1 MISKLHTDV
10 STADQ
15 LWELPADGKRYELI
29 GGKLQMMSPAGNE
42 HGRIA
47 MAIGASLFQH
57 VKVLQLGKTYA
68 AETGFLIARDP
79 DTVRAPDAAFVSTQ
93 RLASVEASS
102 TYLELAP
109 DLVVEVVSPND
120 VFSDVEEKV
129 SQWLAAG
136 SKIVLVAN
144 PKDAS
149 LRIYRLPEK
158 IEILRQGDCFDA
170 GDVCGNWNLNVSDVF
185 E

>member
-1 MISKLHTDV
+1 MISKLHDDV

-15 LWELPADGKRYELI
+15 LWELSAEGKRCELI
-29 GGKLQMMSPAGNE
+29 RGKLHMMSPAGNE
-42 HGRIA
+42 HGQVA

-57 VKVLQLGKTYA
+57 VKKRQLGKTYA
-68 AETGFLIARDP
+68 AETGFQIARDP

-93 RLASVEASS
+93 RLACVEATSA
-102 TYLELAP
+102 YLELAP

-120 VFSDVEEKV
+120 VFSDVEDKV

-149 LRIYRLPEK
+149 LRIYRSPEK
-158 IEILRQGDCFDA
+158 IAILRLGDCFDA
-170 GDVCGNWNLNVSDVF
+170 GDVCGNWNLKVSDVF